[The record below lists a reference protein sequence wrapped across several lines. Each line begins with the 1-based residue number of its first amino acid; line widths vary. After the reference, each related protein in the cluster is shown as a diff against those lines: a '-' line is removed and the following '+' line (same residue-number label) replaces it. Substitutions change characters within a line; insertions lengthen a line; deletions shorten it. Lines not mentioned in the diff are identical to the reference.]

1 LKGRVP
7 RRRQSKAGRHINK
20 SKHEW
25 LPVFFG
31 IVMWCCAAFIAK
43 GTGWMVAIGQKVVN
57 STKGIVFD
65 NRTQN

>member
-1 LKGRVP
+1 MSGYP
-7 RRRQSKAGRHINK
+7 
-20 SKHEW
+20 
-25 LPVFFG
+25 FFG
-31 IVMWCCAAFIAK
+31 IVMWCCAVFGAK